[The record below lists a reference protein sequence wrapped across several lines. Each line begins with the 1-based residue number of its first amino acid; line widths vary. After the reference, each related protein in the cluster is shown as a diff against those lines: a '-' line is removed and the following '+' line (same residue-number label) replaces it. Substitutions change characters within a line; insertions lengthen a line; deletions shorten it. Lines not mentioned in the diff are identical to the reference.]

1 MKQNPS
7 STTARAPRE
16 HVRYAVIG
24 LGKIAQVA
32 VLPAFEHARRN
43 SRLMALVS
51 SDPEKLRVLG
61 SRYDVPHRCSY
72 EDFDDLAASGNLDAV
87 YIALPNSLHR
97 GWAERAMR
105 AGLHVLCEKPM
116 ALDETECTA
125 MIDAAARSEV
135 KLMIAY
141 RLHFEKANLEVLDLV
156 RSGAIG
162 DPRFFTSAFSHVV
175 HADDVRMRGDLGGG
189 VLYDLGVYPINA
201 ARCLFA
207 DEPIQVTGYMDEDE
221 ERGVDI
227 TTAATL
233 RFRGNRLA
241 QFAVSQGASDSSY
254 YRIVGT
260 KGEIMLEQAFEYAES
275 MKLTICSS
283 GKSHHYRV
291 PRRDQFAPELI
302 YFSRAVLL
310 GEEPEPSGEEG
321 LADIRVVRAIRQA
334 VEEGRSIDLPPFER
348 SKRPSLAQ
356 EIHRRPVRRQKTIH
370 VPLH

>member
-1 MKQNPS
+1 MQRTPS

-32 VLPAFEHARRN
+32 VLPAFDHAKSN
-43 SRLMALVS
+43 SRLTALVS

-61 SRYDVPHRCSY
+61 SRYDVSHRCSY
-72 EDFDDLAASGNLDAV
+72 EDFDDLAASGQIDAV

-97 GWAERAMR
+97 SWVERATR

-125 MIDAAARSEV
+125 MIDAAAKSGV

-175 HADDVRMRGDLGGG
+175 HVDDIRMRADLGGG

-201 ARCLFA
+201 ARAVFGG
-207 DEPIQVTGYMDEDE
+207 EPIQVSGHTDEDE

-227 TTAATL
+227 TASATL
-233 RFRGNRLA
+233 RFRGNRFA
-241 QFAVSQGASDSSY
+241 QFTASQSAADSSY

-260 KGEIMLEQAFEYAES
+260 KGEIVLEQAYEYAES

-283 GKSHHYRV
+283 GRSHHYRV
-291 PRRDQFAPELI
+291 PKRDQFAPELI

-321 LADIRVVRAIRQA
+321 LADIRVVRAIRRA
-334 VEEGRSIDLPPFER
+334 VEEKRCIDLPPFER

-370 VPLH
+370 IPLH